1 MRRRVAVCILL
12 GIILWVG
19 RIQSQQNNPGMDE
32 RTKARVKQLRAISD
46 AIKACPSKEE
56 TLDTGNAK
64 FIYGP
69 PSNVTW
75 DVKANPSIRAP
86 YLGYIEFSVSRDFSA
101 SKKYCAQHS
110 ELCARMLLQS
120 SVPLRFE
127 FDLGPDGLELMKI
140 LAKNKDKDEDKDWN
154 DIKPNAAVLSDTC
167 WLKAAHAGETR

>member
-19 RIQSQQNNPGMDE
+19 RIQSQQNNSEMDE
-32 RTKARVKQLRAISD
+32 RTKPRVKQLRAISD
-46 AIKACPSKEE
+46 AIKACPSKEA
-56 TLDTGNAK
+56 TLDTGTK

-86 YLGYIEFSVSRDFSA
+86 YLGYIEFSVPREFSA

-110 ELCARMLLQS
+110 ELCAQMLGLS
-120 SVPLRFE
+120 SVQIRFE
-127 FDLGPDGLELMKI
+127 FDVGPDGLELMK
-140 LAKNKDKDEDKDWN
+140 LLSKRNEDKDWS